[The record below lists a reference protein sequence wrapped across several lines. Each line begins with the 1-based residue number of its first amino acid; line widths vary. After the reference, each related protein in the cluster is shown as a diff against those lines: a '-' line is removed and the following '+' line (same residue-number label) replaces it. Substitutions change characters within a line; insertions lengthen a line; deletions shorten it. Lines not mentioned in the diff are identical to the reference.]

1 MCVHFQTNPIG
12 SQIDLTNDY
21 VAFAILF
28 IALLTLPQG
37 TAALANMSNSNPTL
51 YEAPTIFDHTL
62 DVELVYKG
70 IANPTDIEFLGDDD
84 ILVLEK
90 NEGTSCWHYCEQ
102 HGADKCNSYAVVFTF
117 RYLIQQKGTSA
128 DHL

>member
-1 MCVHFQTNPIG
+1 
-12 SQIDLTNDY
+12 LTNNY

-28 IALLTLPQG
+28 IALLALPQG
-37 TAALANMSNSNPTL
+37 TAALASMSNSNPTL
-51 YEAPTIFDHTL
+51 YEAPTIFGHTL

-70 IANPTDIEFLGDDD
+70 IANPTNIEFLGDDD

-90 NEGTSCWHYCEQ
+90 NEGTSCWHYCEH
-102 HGADKCNSYAVVFTF
+102 HGGDKCNSYAVVFTF